1 MKHLSQTLVLALAVI
16 LTSQVTGCNNDS
28 HPGEGIVYYSDIVTC
43 LLQPDSTVHF
53 EQILRND
60 QGSIML
66 YPTPPIKAQINDG
79 QRALL
84 QYYISSTTPDSNHNI
99 VAMQL
104 SPVRHDTIIS
114 TTPDSIAA
122 YPNNPI
128 MLTSGWRT
136 GQYLNLELR
145 IEYYIKSHRLDLF
158 YHPEQTSPDTLN
170 VILRHDANGDITG
183 YWTTAYA
190 SFHIPQLD
198 NYKAMRIYANMPNES
213 MPYIL
218 FKLK

>member
-1 MKHLSQTLVLALAVI
+1 MKHLSHSLISTFVVLLVTLLA
-16 LTSQVTGCNNDS
+16 GCNDS
-28 HPGEGIVYYSDIVTC
+28 THPGEGIVYYSDIVTC
-43 LLQPDSTVHF
+43 QLQPDSTVHF
-53 EQILRND
+53 EQILRDD

-66 YPTPPIKAQINDG
+66 YPTPPIKADVYNG

-114 TTPDSIAA
+114 ATPDSIAS

-128 MLTSGWRT
+128 VITSGWRT
-136 GQYLNLELR
+136 GTYLNLELR

-158 YHPEQTSPDTLN
+158 YHPEQTSSDTLN
-170 VILRHDANGDITG
+170 VILRHDANGDIMG

-218 FKLK
+218 LKLK